1 MVALCAA
8 AARTQVGTV
17 ADAAANTQVGADCR
31 GCHPGQ
37 TDGWRTNG
45 MSRALEPLRAGELA
59 GLGTVAAGATGF
71 AYRFEEDERG
81 PVLVETW
88 ADPAGKKAPSE
99 VQRARVEFAIGAGI
113 LDRSYA
119 VRHGDLLRFG
129 PLEVV
134 RDPVTGERHA
144 ALAPGHAID
153 SRSRFTL
160 PIAEECLRCHTSAL
174 PPRNHPLDL
183 APPPGWKP
191 SGIDCVTC
199 HAEAALHAT
208 WRERDLAGE
217 TTQGPDPLQAARA
230 TPLRQG
236 LESCA
241 RCHLQG
247 DADILLTPPWRGL
260 PGPGEDLFARRATF
274 VTATPTSEIGFVSH
288 VERLAQSVCFQRSFG
303 RERGSLLCTTC
314 HDPHSSSF
322 EAAARERVRAACTS
336 CHAAHEPRADMD
348 RPCSVPAE
356 KRGQRACVDC
366 HMRTTGVFDVAE
378 VRIHDHRIERKP
390 PPPSPP
396 ASLRIKSTR
405 DGRLA
410 HFTLPGRPAL
420 TSQSDPGLWSMAL
433 TGAYRRD
440 LALPFAR
447 QEPGAMAAVIP
458 GYHLVRGSLLEQ
470 AGDLAAA
477 ERSYRQALRL
487 DPSQLESAVNLGGVL
502 NAQGRND
509 EAIAVLTPVIEAH
522 PRAEGARR
530 NRALAHLAR
539 KEEAAAAADLVAA
552 FTVSPRGP
560 VARLLEQLA
569 RTRGDVQGA
578 ARWAVEAARLEPLP
592 PPR

>member
-1 MVALCAA
+1 MRAAAIALAVALCAA
-8 AARTQVGTV
+8 AAG
-17 ADAAANTQVGADCR
+17 AQVGAACR

-37 TDGWRTNG
+37 TDGWRSNG

-59 GLGTVAAGATGF
+59 GLGTVAAGSTGF
-71 AYRFEEDERG
+71 AYRFETDERG
-81 PVLVETW
+81 AALVETW
-88 ADPAGKKAPSE
+88 SDPSSKKRPSE

-153 SRSRFTL
+153 PRSRFTL

-174 PPRNHPLDL
+174 PPRDHPLDL

-199 HAEAALHAT
+199 HAEAAQHAT

-217 TTQGPDPLQAARA
+217 PTQGPDPLQAARA
-230 TPLRQG
+230 NPVRQG

-247 DADILLTPPWRGL
+247 DADITLTPPWRGL

-274 VTATPTSEIGFVSH
+274 VTATPTHEIGFVSH

-303 RERGSLLCTTC
+303 RDRGSLLCTTC
-314 HDPHSSSF
+314 HDPHASVFESS
-322 EAAARERVRAACTS
+322 ERQRVRDACTN

-348 RPCSVPAE
+348 RPCSETAE
-356 KRGQRACVDC
+356 KRAGRACVDC
-366 HMRTTGVFDVAE
+366 HMRATGVFDVAT

-396 ASLRIKSTR
+396 GPLRIKSTR

-410 HFTLPGRPAL
+410 HFTLPGRTEFTPK
-420 TSQSDPGLWSMAL
+420 SDPGLWSMAL

-447 QEPGAMAAVIP
+447 QEPGAIAAMIP

-470 AGDLAAA
+470 AGDLAGA
-477 ERSYRQALRL
+477 ERSYREALRF
-487 DPSQLESAVNLGGVL
+487 DPGQLESAVNLGGVL
-502 NAQGRND
+502 NAQGQSQA
-509 EAIAVLTPVIEAH
+509 AIDLLTPVIEAH

-530 NRALAHLAR
+530 NRALAWLAR
-539 KEEAAAAADLVAA
+539 EDTTAATADLLEA
-552 FTVSPRGP
+552 FHVSPSEP
-560 VARLLEQLA
+560 VARVLGQLA
-569 RTRGDVQGA
+569 RARGDAQEA
-578 ARWAVEAARLEPLP
+578 ARWASVAAGLEPRP
-592 PPR
+592 APR